1 MITLLHFHSDG
12 ARRSGNAHDRVRDGG
27 GDGGQKDFIENKN
40 EDISEWIEFT
50 QR

>member
-1 MITLLHFHSDG
+1 MVPVGVGMPMIVFVMVVVMVAT
-12 ARRSGNAHDRVRDGG
+12 
-27 GDGGQKDFIENKN
+27 KDFIENEN